1 MSTHA
6 QPTAKGVSAAAPLRG
21 LVLQRKCACGA
32 VASALTGECGTC
44 AKKKMRGV
52 QPKLAVGRP
61 DDAYELEADRVA
73 DRVVAAP
80 VHPLGRGIV
89 PQIQRL
95 AAQPGAALASVP
107 ASVGRALAGSGQ
119 PLEPA
124 LRRNVEQRFG
134 RDFSQVRVHTGAVA
148 ARSAREISAQAY
160 TVGRDIVFAEGRFE
174 PGTQDGRRLLA
185 HELTHV
191 VQQSGA
197 GGIGDDRH
205 PQTAQLSPAGSAGA
219 AMLQCKGGTFGG
231 FFANI
236 GRGIAS
242 IFTDEPGYSQTTL
255 REYLK
260 ILDDTKDIED
270 DYDSDNKAR
279 AVVKQWMAGASAFA
293 LTQEQKVLLI
303 REMFSGFTGDDD
315 EAAILNLLSASPDAE
330 VGFILGKVSP
340 TELRGEIHG
349 EERDQLESILA
360 GFAARAGPLAPRDI
374 FAGAKPVT
382 ALQQPDVE
390 HVLNPTTVIVPAAP
404 VPVGTP
410 PPPPVVADPPAMT
423 GKGPGGAFEIQML
436 DMLKKNVG
444 GWGAEFRKLR
454 GESGQPAFPIRSA
467 NRVADAAQGEAERY
481 FAPYIRV
488 ASRGITDKY
497 HPGAYSLTDK
507 LGDESTRPLT
517 DPARRGWMGYWMSL
531 RVPNCYSAPC
541 GQSILDA
548 HNYLGSRDSAELA
561 RVRDLYMAT
570 AANVTDIDDAIHG
583 WPAEAG
589 SGTVFIQPY
598 QRIPDE
604 DAKRTQR
611 WELFTTLIHEFM
623 HVLMHP
629 NFAAAANIIGG
640 TARKILVE
648 GFAEV
653 MRTELWSGPGQL
665 KSRLP
670 GAELAPLREQVE
682 GKRYDYKESVV
693 KDAGYYDQLADATK
707 IDSKVGHENAK
718 TAFFLGHVE
727 LLGLGTGTRTEGGSL
742 AGVAMYEPTDSADAQ
757 VVVAVAGDSYAGLLA
772 ASGAK
777 PGGLLNDATGAPLP
791 VGAAIAAG
799 TRVRIPGI
807 RWVRAIVND
816 TLGSVAQQH
825 NVGVAALAA
834 ANGFPPGAPATSP
847 LVVGK
852 RILIPLRPKP

>member
-6 QPTAKGVSAAAPLRG
+6 LPIARSVSSAAPVRG

-32 VASALTGECGTC
+32 MASGLTGACEDC
-44 AKKKMRGV
+44 AKKKMGGV

-61 DDAYELEADRVA
+61 DDPYEQEADRVA

-80 VHPLGRGIV
+80 VRPGSRGLV

-95 AAQPGAALASVP
+95 AAHPGAAWETVP
-107 ASVGRALAGSGQ
+107 ESVGRALAGSGQ

-124 LRRNVEQRFG
+124 LKLSVEQRFG
-134 RDFSQVRVHTGAVA
+134 HDFSQVRVHTGAVA
-148 ARSAREISAQAY
+148 ARSAREVSAQAY

-197 GGIGDDRH
+197 GEIGDERSSH
-205 PQTAQLSPAGSAGA
+205 AARLSPAGVPT
-219 AMLQCKGGTFGG
+219 LQCKGGTFGG

-242 IFTDEPGYSQTTL
+242 IFTDEPSYSETTL
-255 REYLK
+255 RAYLK

-279 AVVKQWMAGASAFA
+279 AAVKRWMAGASAFA

-303 REMFSGFTGDDD
+303 REMISGFTGDDD
-315 EAAILNLLSASPDAE
+315 EAAILNLLSASPDSE
-330 VGFILGKVSP
+330 VGFILGKVSAK
-340 TELRGEIHG
+340 ELRGEIHG

-374 FAGAKPVT
+374 LAGTKPVT
-382 ALQQPDVE
+382 PLQQPDVE

-423 GKGPGGAFEIQML
+423 GKGPGGAFETQML

-467 NRVADAAQGEAERY
+467 NRVADAAQSEAERY

-531 RVPNCYSAPC
+531 RAPNCYSPPC

-548 HNYLGSRDSAELA
+548 NHYLGSRDSAELA
-561 RVRDLYMAT
+561 RVRDVYMASPT
-570 AANVTDIDDAIHG
+570 NVTDIDDAIHG

-611 WELFTTLIHEFM
+611 WQLFTTLIHEFM

-629 NFAAAANIIGG
+629 NFAAAADIIGG

-653 MRTELWSGPGQL
+653 MRTELWSGPGKLQ
-665 KSRLP
+665 SRLP

-682 GKRYDYKESVV
+682 GKRYDYKASVV
-693 KDAGYYDQLADATK
+693 KDAGYYDQLADATA
-707 IDSKVGHENAK
+707 IDNKVGHENAK
-718 TAFFLGHVE
+718 VAFFLGHVE

-742 AGVAMYEPTDSADAQ
+742 AGVAMYEPTDSADAE

-777 PGGLLNDATGAPLP
+777 SGALLNDATGAPLP

-825 NVGVAALAA
+825 NVSVAALAA

-852 RILIPLRPKP
+852 RILIPIRPKP